1 MAVRGLIGLAAWLL
15 AGVSAQAAPIAAVIL
30 SAPVAP
36 GARVQPYVRV
46 PAGKV
51 ALTHVRVIDG
61 TGAAAREN
69 MTVVLDGATIA
80 AIQPAGAAI
89 PAGVKVLDMTG
100 RTVMPG
106 LVGMHDHMYYTAR
119 PDADAEGH
127 SEAPN
132 VLPQMT
138 FSAPRLYLAAGVTTL
153 RTTGSVETYADLNVK
168 KQIDAGV
175 LLGPHMDV
183 TGPYLEGP
191 GSSFI
196 QMHQLRD
203 AAETRRFVA
212 FWADQGVTSF
222 KAYMNI
228 TREQLGVAIE
238 EAHKLGLKVTGHL
251 CSVTY
256 PEAAA
261 LGIDNLEHGFF
272 VNTQNDPG
280 KQPDKCSPGVG
291 NPTLAGMKPGSPE
304 AAALI
309 DILVKHKVALTS
321 TLPVFEQRIAGH
333 APLEPRVMEA
343 MTPQAREAYLYAR
356 NNGVMRPNAAAAT
369 GYANDIGL
377 ERQFVAAGACSWPA
391 RPDRQWRRP
400 AGLRRPARGGTP
412 GRRRLQARGSHQDR
426 HPQRRHL
433 PRPRRPNRL
442 HRPRQARGPDRR
454 DRRPLQA
461 HRRHR
466 KRRDHL
472 QGRRRLRQRQDPEVG
487 ARPVRA
493 VLRAGGVKTVAAPR
507 TKAPRD

>member
-30 SAPVAP
+30 AAPVAP

-377 ERQFVAAGACSWPA
+377 ERQFVAAG
-391 RPDRQWRRP
+391 
-400 AGLRRPARGGTP
+400 GLLMA
-412 GRRRLQARGSHQDR
+412 
-426 HPQRRHL
+426 
-433 PRPRRPNRL
+433 
-442 HRPRQARGPDRR
+442 GPDPTGNGGVLPGFG
-454 DRRPLQA
+454 DQ
-461 HRRHR
+461 
-466 KRRDHL
+466 
-472 QGRRRLRQRQDPEVG
+472 
-487 ARPVRA
+487 RA
-493 VLRAGGVKTVAAPR
+493 VELLVDAGFRPEEAIRIGTLNGATYLGLADQIGSIAPGKRADLIVVTGDPSKRIADIENVEITFKDGVGYDSDKILKSVR
-507 TKAPRD
+507 GRYGQY

>member
-15 AGVSAQAAPIAAVIL
+15 AGVSAQAAPISAVIL

-228 TREQLGVAIE
+228 TLEQLGVAIE

-377 ERQFVAAGACSWPA
+377 ERQFVAAG
-391 RPDRQWRRP
+391 
-400 AGLRRPARGGTP
+400 GLLMA
-412 GRRRLQARGSHQDR
+412 
-426 HPQRRHL
+426 
-433 PRPRRPNRL
+433 
-442 HRPRQARGPDRR
+442 GPDPTGNGGVLPGFG
-454 DRRPLQA
+454 DQ
-461 HRRHR
+461 
-466 KRRDHL
+466 
-472 QGRRRLRQRQDPEVG
+472 
-487 ARPVRA
+487 RA
-493 VLRAGGVKTVAAPR
+493 VELLVDAGFRPEEAIRIGTLNGATYLGLADQIGSIAPGKRADLIVVTGDPSKRIADIENVEITFKDGVGYDSDKILKSVR
-507 TKAPRD
+507 GRYGQY